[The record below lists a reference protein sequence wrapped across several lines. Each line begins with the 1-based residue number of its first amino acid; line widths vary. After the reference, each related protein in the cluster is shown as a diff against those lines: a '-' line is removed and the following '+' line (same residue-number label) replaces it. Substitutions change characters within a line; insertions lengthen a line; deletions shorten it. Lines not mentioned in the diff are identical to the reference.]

1 MDKSADQKQTFDLL
15 DRTLEAFGADAARWP
30 DAARTRLLP
39 LIAGNT
45 EAQQKLAA
53 ARALDSVLNFAPK
66 LNDAQNA
73 ALADRLVRQASRQ
86 PRAVAQSPAA
96 VRSGRG
102 FADRGSQAWVGA
114 ALAAS
119 LVFGIFAGQ
128 TTDLTALSDAFAFGT
143 SDAASLVGQ
152 QVAQGDE
159 ADTLIDEDLL

>member
-1 MDKSADQKQTFDLL
+1 MDKSAEQQQNLDLL

-45 EAQQKLAA
+45 EMQQMVAA
-53 ARALDSVLNFAPK
+53 ARALDSVLYFAPK
-66 LNDAQNA
+66 LSDAQNA
-73 ALADRLVRQASRQ
+73 ALANRVVAQASRQ
-86 PRAVAQSPAA
+86 RRAVTQSSTALPL
-96 VRSGRG
+96 GRG
-102 FADRGSQAWVGA
+102 YSDRGSQGWIGA

-119 LVFGIFAGQ
+119 LVLGILAGQ
-128 TTDLTALSDAFAFGT
+128 RTDLTVLSDAFAFGT

-159 ADTLIDEDLL
+159 SDTLIDEDLL